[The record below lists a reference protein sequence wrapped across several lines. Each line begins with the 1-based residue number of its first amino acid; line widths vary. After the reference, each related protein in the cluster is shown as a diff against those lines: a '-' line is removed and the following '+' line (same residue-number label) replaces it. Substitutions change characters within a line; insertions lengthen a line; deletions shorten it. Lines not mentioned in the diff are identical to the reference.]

1 MRRVHDFRR
10 LLIVAAFATAF
21 MPACGNQSSS
31 TAPPPAATP
40 TTLAPAAPAPATPTP
55 SSPTPTSPATP
66 KDVEWH
72 LAEGGDW
79 VPSGE
84 PPPCPSPLVLDTPVD
99 LSLVTSVLYP
109 GQPRGPAFKPHGG
122 FRFDNQ

>member
-1 MRRVHDFRR
+1 MRGVHNFRS
-10 LLIVAAFATAF
+10 LLIGIVVVVFVVTF
-21 MPACGNQSSS
+21 LPACSTPASSS
-31 TAPPPAATP
+31 TAP
-40 TTLAPAAPAPATPTP
+40 TPTP
-55 SSPTPTSPATP
+55 TVTTPAPPTPEPPATP

-99 LSLVTSVLYP
+99 ISLVTSVLYP
-109 GQPRGPAFKPHGG
+109 GQPRGTAFKPHGG
-122 FRFDNQ
+122 FRFDNQP